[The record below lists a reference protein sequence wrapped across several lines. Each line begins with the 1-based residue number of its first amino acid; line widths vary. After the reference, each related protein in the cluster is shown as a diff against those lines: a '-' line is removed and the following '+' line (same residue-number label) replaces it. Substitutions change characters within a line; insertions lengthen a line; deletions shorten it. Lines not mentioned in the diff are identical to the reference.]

1 LSIPSALNVEPINRM
16 AYGLLDGMA
25 FFGIWIGTQ
34 IVTKVSVPFSVMQ
47 KYRPEQYDAYVT
59 VMGWMTFLLF
69 VMSILMHRFFGGS
82 LGKLIVGCRTVMSD
96 GSPITWGASALR
108 ATLMFLVG
116 LLIMAP
122 GPLIA
127 FIFGPGSEAAS
138 LIALGLG
145 VVFWIAAVLWPKYN
159 PDNTAMPS
167 LLELRCGLRT
177 IKRKT
182 AAPGGAQ

>member
-1 LSIPSALNVEPINRM
+1 M
-16 AYGLLDGMA
+16 AYGLLDGIVFIA
-25 FFGIWIGTQ
+25 IWVCTQ
-34 IVTKVSVPFSVMQ
+34 NVTKVSVPFSVMQ
-47 KYRPEQYDAYVT
+47 KYQPAQYDAYVT
-59 VMGWMTFLLF
+59 VMGWMTLVLF
-69 VMSILMHRFFGGS
+69 VLSILMHRFFGGS
-82 LGKLIVGCRTVMSD
+82 LGKLMIGYRTVMAD
-96 GSPITWGASALR
+96 GSPITWRASALR
-108 ATLMFLVG
+108 ATLMFLIG

-145 VVFWIAAVLWPKYN
+145 VVFWITAVLWPRYN

-177 IKRKT
+177 IKRK
-182 AAPGGAQ
+182 AAASGSAQ